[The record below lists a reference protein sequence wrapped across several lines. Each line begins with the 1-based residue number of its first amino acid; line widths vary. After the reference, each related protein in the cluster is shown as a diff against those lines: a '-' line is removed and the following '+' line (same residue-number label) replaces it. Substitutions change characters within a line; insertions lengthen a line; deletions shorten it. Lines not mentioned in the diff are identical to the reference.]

1 MVRCTHCSHQW
12 FAPAPE
18 FAESQTGRAR
28 PPIDPRIDA
37 ERFEPPPRDDGLF
50 DVEFSGGSRGRGYDH
65 APPGWSDPVAQ
76 WSAQPIPPE
85 DVVQFGPS
93 DDLVEFA
100 PPSEPL
106 AVDDAPTL
114 APESPE
120 NAEAPGA
127 DNWTPSAGVAD
138 GEAPPDYFEIQRR
151 RQTRTKAKKESKKRL
166 VTPPRLAVA
175 FAAVLALLVFE
186 RYAIVR
192 LMPQTAM
199 LYSAVGLPINL
210 RGLVFEDVKTVTEM
224 QDGVPV
230 LLIEG
235 VIHNVTK
242 HDVDVPRLRFAMR
255 NGAGADIYS
264 WTATP
269 ERAQLTPGGVM
280 GFRSRLASPPA
291 ESRSA
296 YVRFVQRR
304 DLVSASR

>member
-12 FAPAPE
+12 FAQAPE
-18 FAESQTGRAR
+18 FAESQTGRVR

-37 ERFEPPPRDDGLF
+37 ARLEPPPRDDGRF
-50 DVEFSGGSRGRGYDH
+50 DVEFSGGARGRGYDH

-100 PPSEPL
+100 PPSEAP
-106 AVDDAPTL
+106 AVDDAPAI

-120 NAEAPGA
+120 EADAAGAASWAPSAEAP
-127 DNWTPSAGVAD
+127 D

-151 RQTRTKAKKESKKRL
+151 RQSRSKAKKDEKKGL

-186 RYAIVR
+186 RYNIVR

-210 RGLVFEDVKTVTEM
+210 RGLVFEDVTTVTEM

-255 NGAGADIYS
+255 NNAGADIYS